1 MNTRL
6 FVIVVLASNPL
17 RTGAQELRFERVL
30 SLSGAGSPGPAVV
43 AAGDLNADGKLDLVT
58 ANNSGEINVFLQDR
72 LDRNSW
78 QKQPSRRVGLPIY
91 MVQTIDLNRD
101 GYAEIFF
108 GDASTSAYMIRN
120 QDGVL
125 DNKPIRVPST
135 DGARWITAGDWNK
148 DGHLDIATANFSQNT
163 TSVLLGDGT
172 GALKNPAAY
181 SLPEPHAVEPG
192 DLDLDGDLDLF
203 VGYGDMGLRT
213 LDGNGDGTF
222 AKPVLV
228 PQKTTCGRYVFPADF
243 NNDGR
248 SDIVTTC
255 MRSAPQ
261 GGAVGNVLVS
271 INKGQG
277 VFEPTLEVELSDI
290 AIAAVGDFNGD
301 LDCDLAHVS
310 LSSTLVSVHP
320 GRGDG
325 SLDKLVN
332 YGPAGQTP
340 TYVIAADLDADGKQ
354 DLIVTDANSSTIT
367 ILWGTGEEQMFQSAF
382 LSSGHKGTTPA
393 VADYDGDG
401 ATDFCFPS
409 TSPVGV
415 DLYTRPAFQSAAAPK
430 LRIPTAAVYNSLRGA
445 DMNGDEVP
453 DVLGVNTKQ
462 ASLGVVFLSRDGG
475 VLKQVSFPVGS
486 FPGLLEVGRIDEGE
500 TLDVAVPCFGSNEVR
515 LFFGRGGD
523 TLEVGAVV
531 PTFESP
537 KFLVLGDVD
546 SDGKLDMAMT
556 TALGVVVVHFNTGGG
571 AFGAAVPVYQS
582 ATPVTFL
589 DFALGDVTGDSFPD
603 LLLSIA
609 RMNDLL
615 VVPSKGNREFEAP
628 IPLTFKGRPRSISL
642 ADLDSDGTL
651 DFCVSQLNHSFSFLY
666 SRPNRLFEP
675 ALELNNILPSATD
688 AELRDLNNDGLLD
701 LAVYGG
707 GISAVIL
714 GAPATV
720 PPLNGFR
727 RGDADLSGKVDL
739 TDAVVVLQHLLG
751 GKPSP
756 CEKGS
761 DVDDD
766 GLLSLADAL
775 GIAQWLFQGA
785 PMPGAPGP
793 EVCGEDPT
801 PDALKVCGASCR

>member
-172 GALKNPAAY
+172 GALKQPAAY

-222 AKPVLV
+222 GKPVLV

-255 MRSAPQ
+255 MRNSPQ
-261 GGAVGNVLVS
+261 GPVGNVLVS
-271 INKGQG
+271 INKGKG
-277 VFEPTLEVELSDI
+277 VFELTLEVEFSDI

-301 LDCDLAHVS
+301 LDCDLAQVS
-310 LSSTLVSVHP
+310 LSSTLVSVYP

-332 YGPAGQTP
+332 YGPAGQAP

-354 DLIVTDANSSTIT
+354 DLIVTDATWSTIT
-367 ILWGTGEEQMFQSAF
+367 ILWSTGEKLMFQSAF

-401 ATDFCFPS
+401 ATDFFFPS

-415 DLYTRPAFQSAAAPK
+415 DLYSRPAFQSATTPK
-430 LRIPTAAVYNSLRGA
+430 LTIPTAAVYNSLRGA
-445 DMNGDEVP
+445 DMNGDGVP
-453 DVLGVNTKQ
+453 DLLGVNTKQ
-462 ASLGVVFLSRDGG
+462 ASLTVMFLNREGG
-475 VLKQVSFPVGS
+475 VLKQVALPVGS
-486 FPGLLEVGRIDEGE
+486 FAGPAEVGRIDEGE
-500 TLDVAVPCFGSNEVR
+500 TLDVAVSCFGSNDVR

-523 TLEVGAVV
+523 TLEAGLVV

-571 AFGAAVPVYQS
+571 AFGAAVPVYRS

-609 RMNDLL
+609 RRNDLL
-615 VVPSKGNREFEAP
+615 VVPSKGNGEFEAP
-628 IPLTFKGRPRSISL
+628 IPLTLKGRPRSITL

-651 DFCVSQLNHSFSFLY
+651 DFCVSQLNYSFSFLY
-666 SRPNRLFEP
+666 SRANRLFEP
-675 ALELNNILPSATD
+675 ALELNNILPLATD
-688 AELRDLNNDGLLD
+688 SELRDLNNDGLLD

-707 GISAVIL
+707 GISVVIL
-714 GAPATV
+714 GASATV

-775 GIAQWLFQGA
+775 GIALWLFQGA
-785 PMPGAPGP
+785 VAPGEPGP

-801 PDALKVCGASCR
+801 PDALKGCAAPCR

>member
-6 FVIVVLASNPL
+6 FAIVVLASNPL
-17 RTGAQELRFERVL
+17 RTGAQELRFEHALTL
-30 SLSGAGSPGPAVV
+30 SAAGSPAVV

-58 ANNSGEINVFLQDR
+58 ANTSGEINVFLQDR
-72 LDRNSW
+72 LERNGW
-78 QKQPSRRVGLPIY
+78 QKQLPRKVGLPVY

-108 GDASTSAYMIRN
+108 GDATTAAYMIRN
-120 QDGVL
+120 QGGVL
-125 DNKPIRVPST
+125 DNKPIRIPST

-148 DGHLDIATANFSQNT
+148 DGHLDIATANFSLNT
-163 TSVLLGDGT
+163 TSILFGDGT

-213 LDGNGDGTF
+213 LEGNGDGTF
-222 AKPVLV
+222 AKAVLV

-255 MRSAPQ
+255 MRSGTQ
-261 GGAVGNVLVS
+261 GVVGNVLIS
-271 INKGQG
+271 INKGKG
-277 VFEPTLEVELSDI
+277 VFEPTLEVELNDI

-310 LSSTLVSVHP
+310 LSSTLVSVYP

-332 YGPAGQTP
+332 YGPAGQAP
-340 TYVIAADLDADGKQ
+340 TYVIAADLDADAKQ

-367 ILWGTGEEQMFQSAF
+367 ILWGTGEEQMFHSAF

-401 ATDFCFPS
+401 AFDFCFPN
-409 TSPVGV
+409 TSPQGV
-415 DLYTRPAFQSAAAPK
+415 DLYPRPGFQSTAAPK
-430 LRIPTAAVYNSLRGA
+430 LRIPTATVYNSLRAA
-445 DMNGDEVP
+445 DMNGDAVP
-453 DVLGVNTKQ
+453 DLLGVNTKQ
-462 ASLGVVFLSRDGG
+462 ASLGVAFLSREGG

-486 FPGLLEVGRIDEGE
+486 FPGPLEVGRIDEGE

-523 TLEVGAVV
+523 TLEAGAAV

-537 KFLVLGDVD
+537 KFLAFGDVD

-571 AFGAAVPVYQS
+571 AFTPAVPVYQS
-582 ATPVTFL
+582 ATPVNFL

-615 VVPSKGNREFEAP
+615 VVPGKGNREFEPP
-628 IPLTFKGRPRSISL
+628 IPLTFKGRPRSIFL
-642 ADLDSDGTL
+642 ADLDSDGIL
-651 DFCVSQLNHSFSFLY
+651 DFCVSQLNYSFSFLY
-666 SRPNRLFEP
+666 SRANRLFEP
-675 ALELNNILPSATD
+675 ALELNNILPPALDS
-688 AELRDLNNDGLLD
+688 ELRDLNNDGLLD

-707 GISAVIL
+707 GTSAVIL

-720 PPLNGFR
+720 TTLEGFR
-727 RGDADLSGKVDL
+727 RGDADSSGKVDL

-775 GIAQWLFQGA
+775 GIVQWLFLGA
-785 PMPGAPGP
+785 PTPGVPGP

-801 PDALKVCGASCR
+801 PDALKGCEASCR